1 MNIVAEQ
8 YWKLRA
14 EEGDRQRAQAQAEF
28 VLQQVVEARKAAFAA
43 LGLSSDK
50 KYRMDDT
57 SCTIEE
63 VTE

>member
-28 VLQQVVEARKAAFAA
+28 VLQQVAEARKAAFAA

-57 SCTIEE
+57 TCTIEE